1 MAMFFF
7 QVAGTEACVVIRHK
21 FRFCPQVA
29 NVARAAEVEEMTGSI
44 FFGYNGDKPEKSTR
58 DRWNT
63 GDEGASN
70 RAFFFYSRRRD
81 GMDAKELLGYFL
93 TQGPFAVLF
102 VWLFWYQVKSSE
114 SRERRYQDLL
124 EAMTEKYDDISDEIR
139 EVKER
144 LPPK

>member
-1 MAMFFF
+1 
-7 QVAGTEACVVIRHK
+7 
-21 FRFCPQVA
+21 
-29 NVARAAEVEEMTGSI
+29 
-44 FFGYNGDKPEKSTR
+44 
-58 DRWNT
+58 
-63 GDEGASN
+63 
-70 RAFFFYSRRRD
+70 
-81 GMDAKELLGYFL
+81 MDAREVFGYFL

-124 EAMTEKYDDISDEIR
+124 ESMAERYDTIIEEIR